1 MITILNTSILTSY
14 GSYKYEQVTTEQAK
28 KAIRDGFIS
37 AVGHESTADI
47 ISTVLGVP
55 VLPNRIMFQ
64 QNIGDVALVFKINGR
79 APEGKILSSSEIQ
92 EIGFQWGLLE
102 RLS

>member
-28 KAIRDGFIS
+28 QAIKDGFIS
-37 AVGHESTADI
+37 AVGHESTAHI
-47 ISTVLGVP
+47 ISSVLGVD
-55 VLPNRIMFQ
+55 VLPNRILYQ
-64 QNIGDVALVFKINGR
+64 QNVGDIALVFKINGR
-79 APEGKILSSSEIQ
+79 APEGKILSTSEIQ

-102 RLS
+102 RIN